1 MFERSLVRHLEAQTA
16 SIRLGIEEFGSHQEM
31 AEGLIRKLP
40 ETKERQ
46 IHDRLQIQECNIDN
60 ASAASSSALE
70 LRSRPSAPELLSES
84 SYTSE
89 VSRAEIGVKFAQLKS
104 SISGCS
110 CSCHTRHWL
119 KSPKILHWVFGSLV
133 MGHNSLPFLTQ
144 RCDNLACQDRSAP
157 SVAASYAFPRWFA
170 HRIIFIRA
178 SNEVK
183 RGPEL
188 LLRVWRVRPWA
199 SRIFGA
205 VEWGRIDII
214 KRLFET
220 GGASVF
226 DVSEYGDSL
235 LHVSSGAR

>member
-119 KSPKILHWVFGSLV
+119 KSPKILHWVLARLSWATTPCHSLRKGV
-133 MGHNSLPFLTQ
+133 T
-144 RCDNLACQDRSAP
+144 
-157 SVAASYAFPRWFA
+157 
-170 HRIIFIRA
+170 
-178 SNEVK
+178 
-183 RGPEL
+183 
-188 LLRVWRVRPWA
+188 
-199 SRIFGA
+199 
-205 VEWGRIDII
+205 
-214 KRLFET
+214 T
-220 GGASVF
+220 
-226 DVSEYGDSL
+226 
-235 LHVSSGAR
+235 